1 LVHFFTLPKRLFCLF
16 AFLGLSAV
24 SSVVV
29 VVVVVVVDD
38 DDDDAVVVVE
48 RATLEN

>member
-1 LVHFFTLPKRLFCLF
+1 MVIHFFTLPKRFLFCLF

-29 VVVVVVVDD
+29 VVVDDDD

>member
-1 LVHFFTLPKRLFCLF
+1 MVHFFTPKALVLLVCVFGSLCC
-16 AFLGLSAV
+16 V

-29 VVVVVVVDD
+29 DDD